1 MERYQV
7 LLEPE
12 QRKRLERIARRQQRT
27 LASVLR
33 QALDVGLDTL
43 ERQMDVWERRE
54 QILAKWREEQ
64 TRMPRIERD
73 LIHEAREERDADMER
88 VWRGES

>member
-7 LLEPE
+7 FLEPE
-12 QRKRLERIARRQQRT
+12 QRKRLEQIARRQRRT
-27 LASVLR
+27 LAGVLR
-33 QALDVGLDTL
+33 QALDIGLDVL
-43 ERQMDVWERRE
+43 ERQTDVWERRE

-64 TRMPRIERD
+64 AHMLRIERD
-73 LIHEAREERDADMER
+73 LIHEVCEERDADMER

>member
-33 QALDVGLDTL
+33 QALDVGLDAL

-64 TRMPRIERD
+64 AHMPRIERD

-88 VWRGES
+88 VWRGEP

>member
-12 QRKRLERIARRQQRT
+12 QRKRLERIARRQRRT

-33 QALDVGLDTL
+33 QALDVGLDAL
-43 ERQMDVWERRE
+43 ERQTDVWERRE
-54 QILAKWREEQ
+54 QILAKWRREQ
-64 TRMPRIERD
+64 ADLPRIEAD
-73 LIHEAREERDADMER
+73 LIHEARQERDADMER